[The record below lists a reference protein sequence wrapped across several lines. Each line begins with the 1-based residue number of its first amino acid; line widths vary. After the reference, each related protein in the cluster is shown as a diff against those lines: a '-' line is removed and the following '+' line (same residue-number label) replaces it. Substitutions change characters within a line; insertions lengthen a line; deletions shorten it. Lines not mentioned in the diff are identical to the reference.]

1 MIYLADDY
9 VQKYENVLTYIL
21 GRSIT
26 KGYSFSFV
34 ERCISYSATFS
45 EFEKSNVT
53 HIAFSSNERIYSEI
67 FDDENNG
74 YIENP
79 YDIYGWLG
87 YIYIHLFFK
96 FKITFEM
103 LFIALPIETAINM
116 YPLYHEMDVSQ
127 MDDYLSIELFPS
139 SLSCIMKKRNITMQ
153 ELATKTNIPFST
165 IRSLKLGYRDIDKLE
180 VFKTVLIASA
190 LNVKIETLLKEIPL
204 IIG

>member
-9 VQKYENVLTYIL
+9 IEKYQNVLTYIL
-21 GRSIT
+21 GRSIIH
-26 KGYSFSFV
+26 GFSFSFI
-34 ERCISYSATFS
+34 ERNIAYSITFS

-53 HIAFSSNERIYSEI
+53 HIAFDPNENIYKEL

-74 YIENP
+74 YEENP

-87 YIYIHLFFK
+87 HVYIYLFLE

-103 LFIALPIETAINM
+103 LFIALPIETAIQM
-116 YPLYHEMDVSQ
+116 YPVYHEMDISQ
-127 MDDYLSIELFPS
+127 LKNYFLERLQPS
-139 SLSCIMKKRNITMQ
+139 SLSLIMKKRNFTMKQ
-153 ELATKTNIPFST
+153 LSERTNIPFAT

-190 LNVKIETLLKEIPL
+190 LNVKIESLLKEIPL
-204 IIG
+204 ILG

>member
-9 VQKYENVLTYIL
+9 VQKYENVLTYIF

-26 KGYSFSFV
+26 KGYSFSFI
-34 ERCISYSATFS
+34 ERSIAYSATFS

-53 HIAFSSNERIYSEI
+53 HIAFSSNEKIYSEL
-67 FDDENNG
+67 FDDENNN
-74 YIENP
+74 YEESP

-87 YIYIHLFFK
+87 YVYIHLFLK
-96 FKITFEM
+96 YRITFEM
-103 LFIALPIETAINM
+103 LFIALPIETAIRM
-116 YPLYHEMDVSQ
+116 YPLYHEMDISQ

-139 SLSCIMKKRNITMQ
+139 SLSCVMKKRDITMQ
-153 ELATKTNIPFST
+153 ELASKTSIPFST

-180 VFKTVLIASA
+180 VFKTVLIANA
-190 LNVKIETLLKEIPL
+190 LNVKIESLLKEIPL